1 MRMDWRSWKKERSSG
16 STAAGESAES
26 RGGFPGPV
34 VPVGEAKAAGPPG
47 AAAPASGKPPAP
59 DEGAGGTVE
68 LATCPDCGA
77 RIEDDSRFCTQCSAP
92 LTEEAGEG
100 MADAGGPPSSA
111 ARKVSRRRAGEGP
124 VEPWAARA
132 GETVSRLPRGVKI
145 GVPIAVLLVAAA
157 LVALFTLA
165 SIHSPGAAISR
176 YLGELKV
183 GDYKSA
189 YGMIAHPGGRFST
202 YSFFRKWQD
211 NTTEHLGRLQD
222 YVIQERKAENRFFGR
237 LIEPVSGTG
246 KPFVVTMKYK
256 DKAFDVN
263 MVVEEAGGAW
273 PVKRWRIKL
282 TGRNTRLLVAPLG
295 SRVRVDG
302 MAAGVARADRD
313 LADALQLKHFPRD
326 IDGAVD
332 YARKLARTFRY
343 LIGEVRRLAANLE
356 GVTEGAQGVVDK
368 FGTGGFSWSDILD
381 AASSTAQ
388 QGKEFG
394 QDAARL
400 VIQIYWIFGG
410 GDDGSVRARLSRV
423 QSGLELKNL
432 PEGWH
437 EVSARLP
444 GATSESKE
452 FIAPVSAELRLDP
465 TEATERELK
474 NTVNGYYGAVTAALA
489 TLDTRALRR
498 SMAGPALT
506 RETERVL
513 DLMGK
518 GQHVEAQLTDL
529 RYESLK
535 LLSERVATV
544 ETHETWNETTY
555 QGSAVA
561 GVKAGR
567 KLKVVYT
574 LEEQG
579 GGLWKV
585 IERKEL

>member
-1 MRMDWRSWKKERSSG
+1 MRMNWRSRKKESG
-16 STAAGESAES
+16 S
-26 RGGFPGPV
+26 
-34 VPVGEAKAAGPPG
+34 
-47 AAAPASGKPPAP
+47 
-59 DEGAGGTVE
+59 GAG
-68 LATCPDCGA
+68 A
-77 RIEDDSRFCTQCSAP
+77 
-92 LTEEAGEG
+92 
-100 MADAGGPPSSA
+100 ADAGGAPSPEET
-111 ARKVSRRRAGEGP
+111 KPSRRRVAEGP
-124 VEPWAARA
+124 VEPWAVKA
-132 GETVSRLPRGVKI
+132 GETVSRIPRGVKI
-145 GVPIAVLLVAAA
+145 GVPVAVLVVTAI

-165 SIHSPGAAISR
+165 SIHSPRSAIGR

-222 YVIQERKAENRFFGR
+222 FVIQERKAENRFFGR
-237 LIEPVSGTG
+237 LIEPVPGTG
-246 KPFVVTMKYK
+246 TPFVVTMKYK

-273 PVKRWRIKL
+273 PVKQWRLRL

-295 SRVRVDG
+295 SRVRIDG
-302 MAAGVARADRD
+302 VPAGVARPDRD

-343 LIGEVRRLAANLE
+343 VIGEVRRLAANLE
-356 GVTEGAQGVVDK
+356 GVTESAQGVVDK

-388 QGKEFG
+388 QSKEFG

-410 GDDGSVRARLSRV
+410 GDDGSLRAHLSRV

-444 GATSESKE
+444 GATSDSKE
-452 FIAPVSAELRLDP
+452 FIAPVSAELKLEP
-465 TEATERELK
+465 TDATERELK
-474 NTVNGYYGAVTAALA
+474 NTMNGYYRAVSTALA
-489 TLDTRALRR
+489 TLDTGVLKR
-498 SMAGPALT
+498 SVAGPALT
-506 RETERVL
+506 RETDRVL
-513 DLMGK
+513 DLLDK
-518 GQHVEAQLTDL
+518 GRHVEAQLTDL

-544 ETHETWNETTY
+544 ETRETWNETTY
-555 QGSAVA
+555 QRTAVA

-585 IERKEL
+585 TERNEL